1 MPSVAGLPAS
11 RGRSPRQAPAVVV
24 DREANL
30 IAAGFQFDIDAL
42 RARVARHLGQ
52 RLLREEGNMKTS
64 LLAIALAVAT
74 MPLTFAQA
82 APANPAT
89 TNGGATQATT
99 TAKTK
104 KHVKKS
110 KKAPKK
116 NSGATA
122 ATPSK

>member
-1 MPSVAGLPAS
+1 
-11 RGRSPRQAPAVVV
+11 
-24 DREANL
+24 
-30 IAAGFQFDIDAL
+30 
-42 RARVARHLGQ
+42 
-52 RLLREEGNMKTS
+52 MKTS

-82 APANPAT
+82 TPAKPAASSGAPQAAT
-89 TNGGATQATT
+89 ATP

-104 KHVKKS
+104 KPVKKA

-116 NSGATA
+116 DSGATA